1 MPIFSKP
8 NAIVYLRRSGL
19 IIAGKKLT
27 PARYSFLPEHIENLD
42 ITDTS
47 GFTRAL
53 REFFSA
59 HSMNGKH
66 VLMVLDDSVV
76 FMRSGKSDSDTAS
89 EGASVKPMDS
99 FIEQMPLN
107 PGQRACISVK
117 SDIDSSLYGTNA
129 ELYMTVADA
138 LDQAGV
144 AKVLAITPAAAYPSE
159 SGKQQLAAAVQQY
172 ITDTAV
178 RSSANFQNATVM

>member
-1 MPIFSKP
+1 MPLFSKP

-27 PARYSFLPEHIENLD
+27 PARYNFLPEHIENLELTNSLGF
-42 ITDTS
+42 IT
-47 GFTRAL
+47 AL
-53 REFFSA
+53 SEFFIEHA
-59 HSMNGKH
+59 IKGKH

-76 FMRSGKSDSDTAS
+76 FIKSLESRPEDTTDKTPAKS
-89 EGASVKPMDS
+89 TDG
-99 FIEQMPLN
+99 FIEQMPLS
-107 PGQRACISVK
+107 PGQRACLRVTRSAEHN
-117 SDIDSSLYGTNA
+117 LYGTNA
-129 ELYMTVADA
+129 DIYKAVAEA

-159 SGKQQLAAAVQQY
+159 NGKQQLAAAVQQY

-178 RSSANFQNATVM
+178 RSSANFQNASLV